1 LHFFGYNNITFEAYF
16 EENIFLET
24 KAKKRQKCRI
34 ARLIDGKLGKNQYT
48 EYQAAHDA
56 TNTTKEQ
63 TQANGKLLHQA
74 SGSPTTAGERK
85 PRRTQSHLCEEEWK
99 NKTAS
104 HKNLAPF
111 AMPSM
116 LTSQIESNLIIQTKN
131 LNIAKLLEPS
141 PRDQGRS

>member
-24 KAKKRQKCRI
+24 EAKKRQKCRI

-85 PRRTQSHLCEEEWK
+85 PRLTQSHLCEEE
-99 NKTAS
+99 
-104 HKNLAPF
+104 
-111 AMPSM
+111 
-116 LTSQIESNLIIQTKN
+116 
-131 LNIAKLLEPS
+131 
-141 PRDQGRS
+141 